1 MKIEKPIKKS
11 KYLWIAA
18 AIIYIVS
25 PIDLLPDV
33 FPVIGQIDDIAVI
46 LALVVQILRMLGVD
60 QKINL
65 PTANKSGSD
74 KSESKK
80 DDYIDAEIIED

>member
-18 AIIYIVS
+18 AIIYIIS

-46 LALVVQILRMLGVD
+46 LALIIQIFRMLGID

-65 PTANKSGSD
+65 PKANKLKSD
-74 KSESKK
+74 KPELKK
-80 DDYIDAEIIED
+80 DDYVDAEIIED